1 MVHFHCVD
9 QHVYLLKK
17 ISLYFFF
24 NANKGDFHRNIFG
37 NKFLFY
43 MKRAYRLNPKY
54 QVHLEFNPGVHM
66 FKCVALFAISMAKI
80 MMEPSM
86 LLEFVAGLI
95 FLLILTFL

>member
-1 MVHFHCVD
+1 
-9 QHVYLLKK
+9 
-17 ISLYFFF
+17 
-24 NANKGDFHRNIFG
+24 
-37 NKFLFY
+37 
-43 MKRAYRLNPKY
+43 MKRAYRLNPKN
-54 QVHLEFNPGVHM
+54 QVHVEFNLGVHM